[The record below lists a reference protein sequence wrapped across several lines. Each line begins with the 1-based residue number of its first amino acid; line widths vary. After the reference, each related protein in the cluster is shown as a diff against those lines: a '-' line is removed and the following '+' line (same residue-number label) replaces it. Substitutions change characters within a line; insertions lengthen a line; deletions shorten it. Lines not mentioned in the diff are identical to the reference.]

1 MTQEQAPRRRGRPR
15 NDARADTRGRIEKAA
30 AAEFAARGYEAAS
43 LRAVARRAEVD
54 PALVHHYF
62 DDKAALFAATM
73 RVPLRPDRV
82 LEAALVGSR
91 EGTGERIVRALL
103 EAWDSPGVA
112 AVGVPLVRTV
122 IGHSAGSRMM
132 REFVMREMVGRIAAH
147 LDSPDGELRASLA
160 ASQLVGLLVI
170 RYVVAFDPL
179 VSASAD
185 EIVARVG
192 PIVQAH
198 LYG

>member
-1 MTQEQAPRRRGRPR
+1 MTQEPAPRRRGRPR
-15 NDARADTRGRIEKAA
+15 KDAGSDARGRIEKAA
-30 AAEFAARGYEAAS
+30 TAEFAERGYEAAS

-73 RVPLRPDRV
+73 KVPVRPDRV
-82 LEAALVGSR
+82 LEAALQGPR
-91 EGTGERIVRALL
+91 EGTGERIVRALV
-103 EAWDSPGVA
+103 EAWDSPGTA
-112 AVGVPLVRTV
+112 ALGVPLVRTV

-132 REFVMREMVGRIAAH
+132 KEFIMREMVRRIAAH

-160 ASQLVGLLVI
+160 ASQLVGLIVI
-170 RYVVAFDPL
+170 RYVVAFEPL
-179 VSASAD
+179 VEATPD
-185 EIVARVG
+185 ELVARIG
-192 PIVQAH
+192 PVVQEH

>member
-15 NDARADTRGRIEKAA
+15 KDAGTDTRGRIEKAA
-30 AAEFAARGYEAAS
+30 TAEFAERGYEAAS

-54 PALVHHYF
+54 PSLVHHYF

-73 RVPLRPDRV
+73 KVPVRPDRV
-82 LEAALVGSR
+82 LEAALNGPR
-91 EGTGERIVRALL
+91 EGTGERIVRALV
-103 EAWDSPGVA
+103 EAWDSPGTA
-112 AVGVPLVRTV
+112 ALGVPLVRTV

-132 REFVMREMVGRIAAH
+132 KEFIMREMVRRIAAH

-160 ASQLVGLLVI
+160 ASQLVGLIVI
-170 RYVVAFDPL
+170 RYVVAFEPL
-179 VSASAD
+179 AEASPD
-185 EIVARVG
+185 EIVARIG
-192 PIVQAH
+192 PVVQAH